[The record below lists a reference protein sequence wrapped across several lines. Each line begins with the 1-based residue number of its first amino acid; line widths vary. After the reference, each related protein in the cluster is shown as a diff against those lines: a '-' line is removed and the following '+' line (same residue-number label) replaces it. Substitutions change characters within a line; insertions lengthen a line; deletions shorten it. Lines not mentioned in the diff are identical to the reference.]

1 MNELESLYQ
10 QLILEQSKARHGAGT
25 LPGWAAS
32 SHQVNPTCG
41 DEVTLQVEIGD
52 GKLKDLVWDGQGC
65 SISQASLSM
74 MYQLVAGQDLET
86 VRGLEEDFNTMMHS
100 RGQGVDD
107 DLLDRLGDASS
118 LEGVSQYVNR
128 VKCALL
134 GWMALKD
141 AIAQA
146 EAAGDSGVGGG
157 SESFLHCSP
166 SEMDRKINQE
176 KRVSEGANA

>member
-1 MNELESLYQ
+1 MNELENLYQ
-10 QLILEQSKARHGAGT
+10 QLILEQSKARHGSGA

-41 DEVTLQVEIGD
+41 DEVTLQVEVAD
-52 GKLKDLVWDGQGC
+52 GKLRNLVWDGHGC

-74 MYQLVAGQDLET
+74 MWELVQGQDLET
-86 VRGLEEDFNTMMHS
+86 VHGLEQDFNEMMHS
-100 RGQGVDD
+100 RGRGVDE

-118 LEGVSQYVNR
+118 LEGVSRYVNR

-141 AIAQA
+141 ALAQA
-146 EAAGDSGVGGG
+146 AASDGTGGG
-157 SESFLHCSP
+157 TQAAPHCDP
-166 SEMDRKINQE
+166 
-176 KRVSEGANA
+176 RVMNRTCDPKTTQNNKGTNP